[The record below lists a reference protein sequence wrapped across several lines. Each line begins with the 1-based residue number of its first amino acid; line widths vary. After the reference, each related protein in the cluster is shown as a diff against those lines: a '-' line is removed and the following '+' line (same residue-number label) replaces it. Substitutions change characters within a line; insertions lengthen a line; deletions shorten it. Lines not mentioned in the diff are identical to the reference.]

1 LGRKRTRFAEL
12 TNDYCAFRAV
22 TDADLDDSS
31 FTDGS
36 TDDRDNCWDG
46 FLHAPLGSLHILE
59 LGGIA
64 TRGL

>member
-1 LGRKRTRFAEL
+1 MGNYSCLLRF
-12 TNDYCAFRAV
+12 DVAV
-22 TDADLDDSS
+22 HTVKLPRWQS
-31 FTDGS
+31 
-36 TDDRDNCWDG
+36 CWGG